1 MRQVL
6 VVENYPAICLAIH
19 DALEET
25 GNFRVSTAPTAR
37 TALALLELE
46 RPDLAII
53 DAVLPGRFSG
63 IELASDVIAKDVP
76 VVFITGEPGI
86 NRRLA
91 KFGIPHL
98 GKPFHCDDLLRQVS
112 RTLADSA
119 RNLQDI
125 RQRLRR
131 LTAEM
136 AKERAQLRFARE
148 RSSELVA
155 RAKEVSERA
164 RAQARRSGE
173 LLRKVE
179 TESARTRPRTP
190 RAPEKD

>member
-25 GNFRVSTAPTAR
+25 GKFRVSTAPTAR
-37 TALALLELE
+37 TALALLALE

-63 IELASDVIAKDVP
+63 IELAGDVIAKDIP

-86 NRRLA
+86 NRRLD
-91 KFGIPHL
+91 KFKIPHL

-112 RTLADSA
+112 RTLAESA
-119 RNLQDI
+119 RNLQEV

-136 AKERAQLRFARE
+136 ANERTQLRAVRE

-155 RAKEVSERA
+155 RAKEVSARA

-173 LLRKVE
+173 LLRKAE
-179 TESARTRPRTP
+179 TGSARPRPRNP
-190 RAPEKD
+190 RGPAED